1 MMASIGI
8 IMRNRRHL
16 STDANLIH
24 WRFQW
29 LVLVLSMLPILARAD
44 SITKEIQTSAEI
56 SKQLNY
62 LLGFVGPDRNDP
74 KNFKPQILSAVL
86 NYVLGPK
93 RKDVLYHPDAID
105 STPSAYFEVDIGRS
119 LDQILRLTDNPEV
132 PAEFTAPST
141 VRSAR
146 WKRIDTTDHQRPKLW
161 EQLPDVHSTVF
172 FTGVEHL
179 VNTPDQ
185 TTGAYY
191 EYDLD
196 RTVIL
201 TKVEGRNLLIS
212 LSRQAGIS
220 EAGKKGLIV
229 GNDDQ
234 WDYLYTGQSGLN
246 RFGLGWVDSY
256 MYNSYSVAFYLENTD
271 HQPSV
276 RFAVFKWLKA
286 GWSDINF
293 VKRSHIYEGL
303 KRFAE
308 VFKEIVENP
317 RVANS
322 PSLPNALTNIQQLQ
336 TDQLQPIIQAYLTTL
351 QQRVEVEDSLSTD
364 EVKALFKE
372 KKYLKTLGRE
382 EMQSIVTIEY
392 LKHLLGKPVKLNLR
406 QVIAN
411 SLD

>member
-1 MMASIGI
+1 MI
-8 IMRNRRHL
+8 NRRH
-16 STDANLIH
+16 SSADANLIY
-24 WRFQW
+24 WVIRGSI
-29 LVLVLSMLPILARAD
+29 LVVLMLPLLAGAD
-44 SITKEIQTSAEI
+44 NITKEVKTSAEI

-62 LLGFVGPDRNDP
+62 LLGFVGPNRNDL
-74 KNFKPQILSAVL
+74 KTFTLDRLGAVL
-86 NYVLGPK
+86 NYVLGNK
-93 RKDVLYHPDAID
+93 QRGILYHPDAID
-105 STPSAYFEVDIGRS
+105 GTPSAYFEIDVARS

-146 WKRIDTTDHQRPKLW
+146 WKRIDTPNHQRPKLW
-161 EQLPDVHSTVF
+161 EQLPDTHSTVF
-172 FTGVEHL
+172 FTGIEHL

-201 TKVEGRNLLIS
+201 TQVEGRNLLIS

-229 GNDDQ
+229 GKDDQ

-256 MYNSYSVAFYLENTD
+256 MYDSYSVAFYLENTD
-271 HQPSV
+271 AQPSV

-293 VKRSHIYEGL
+293 VKRSHIYAGL

-317 RVANS
+317 HIANS
-322 PSLPNALTNIQQLQ
+322 SSWPNALANIQKLQ
-336 TDQLQPIIQAYLTTL
+336 TDQLQPSIQAYLTAL
-351 QQRVEVEDSLSTD
+351 QQRVEAEDSLSPD
-364 EVKALFKE
+364 EVKTLFKDRN
-372 KKYLKTLGRE
+372 YLKTLERD
-382 EMQSIVTIEY
+382 EMQSIVTLEY
-392 LKHLLGKPVKLNLR
+392 LKYLLGKPVKLDLR
-406 QVIAN
+406 QVIPN